1 MGGKPAA
8 SPTVT
13 LAQAGAQ
20 ANALRGQWI
29 VPDSRGK
36 VGDAGC
42 TAGEPA
48 LLQLPFSDGLSLA
61 CCAALTGFGVPH
73 PPDAVKGEMH
83 SLRSPLTA
91 PGACGGWPLNAPHN
105 RRMQRQKC

>member
-1 MGGKPAA
+1 MASEPNGRGGKPAA

-20 ANALRGQWI
+20 ANTLRGQGI
-29 VPDSRGK
+29 VPDGRGK

-42 TAGEPA
+42 TTGEPA

-61 CCAALTGFGVPH
+61 CCAAH
-73 PPDAVKGEMH
+73 
-83 SLRSPLTA
+83 
-91 PGACGGWPLNAPHN
+91 GACRGWPRTALHN
-105 RRMQRQKC
+105 RRMQRQRC